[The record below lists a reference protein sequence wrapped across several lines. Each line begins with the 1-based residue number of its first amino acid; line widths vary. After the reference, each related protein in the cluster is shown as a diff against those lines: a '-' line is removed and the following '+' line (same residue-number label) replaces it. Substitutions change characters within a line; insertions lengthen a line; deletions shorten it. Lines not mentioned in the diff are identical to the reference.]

1 MDLIVSVIYTYVW
14 ERVLFNHFRYMLL
27 IVYLYY
33 FKIEFCIEFIY
44 FIIIIIY
51 VLKKYKIYLII
62 LDYIIYI
69 S

>member
-1 MDLIVSVIYTYVW
+1 MDLIVSVIYTDVW